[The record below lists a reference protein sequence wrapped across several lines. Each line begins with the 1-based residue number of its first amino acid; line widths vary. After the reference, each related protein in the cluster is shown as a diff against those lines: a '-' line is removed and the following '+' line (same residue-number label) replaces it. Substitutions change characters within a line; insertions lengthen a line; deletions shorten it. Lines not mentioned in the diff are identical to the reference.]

1 MTIKTEVL
9 PPEEIF
15 QKEVVYKVP
24 EYQRGYVWK
33 QEEQWEPLWEDVQS
47 LAEKWLEVILKGTTV
62 SASDAPSHFLGAVV
76 LQQEDNMPGQIKS
89 YSVIDGQ
96 QRLTTLQILL
106 DATQEKVG
114 SDGLPQSENLQA
126 LVLNKS
132 SKDKDDRFKILP
144 ALSDRAAFI
153 HAMDDNLTTNKYK
166 KSPIAEAH
174 EYFGRK
180 TTEWFEVKDVGTKL
194 ERSKALYIALAHL
207 LKVVVI
213 TVEHKDDPQ
222 IIFET
227 LNARGTPLQQSEL
240 VKNYMIHL
248 ARKEMPDATKN
259 FVRERLKPFNDRWFA
274 KEVRQGSV
282 RHPRLDQFL
291 FYWITMR
298 RAKEI
303 VAGDVFREFKKYID
317 DSDAKI
323 SSVAE
328 DIETTAKLYRDIEEP
343 PDYLPIKVF
352 LDRSRIIDI
361 GITKP
366 LLLWLLTN
374 SGDNTE
380 AIKRAVV
387 AMESFLVR
395 RMIIGRSAAG
405 LNRMVVEILSALSK
419 AGDVDTG
426 AQIIVESLKKQ
437 KGFYEWPS
445 DEIFQQEF
453 CSRHLYGWMAQR
465 KIVMIPSALNEE
477 MKSGFA
483 ESVDYKTL
491 TIEHLM
497 PRSWKTKDW
506 PIPAL
511 EGESKANAA
520 EKRDSLIHTIGNL
533 TLVTKKLNSKLAN
546 KSWDNKRE
554 ALSQHS
560 SLFLNKELCGE
571 TFLKVWDESAINN
584 RARYLAEVATKIW
597 PSPNHTQYSR

>member
-24 EYQRGYVWK
+24 EYQRGYVWQLEK
-33 QEEQWEPLWEDVQS
+33 QWEPLWEDVQS
-47 LAEKWLEVILKGTTV
+47 LAEKWLDVILKDARV
-62 SASDAPSHFLGAVV
+62 STSDAPSHFLGAVV

-106 DATQEKVG
+106 DATQEKAASG
-114 SDGLPQSENLQA
+114 GLPWAEDLQA
-126 LVLNKS
+126 LVRNKGS
-132 SKDKDDRFKILP
+132 EDRFKIRP
-144 ALSDRAAFI
+144 ALSDRDAFI
-153 HAMDDNLTTNKYK
+153 HAMDNDLTTEKYK
-166 KSPIAEAH
+166 KSLIAQAH

-180 TTEWFEVKDVGTKL
+180 TADWFEAKDAGTKPQ
-194 ERSKALYIALAHL
+194 RSKALYIALANL

-248 ARKEMPDATKN
+248 AQNEMSDAAIN
-259 FVRERLKPFNDRWFA
+259 FSREHLKSFNDRWFA

-298 RAKEI
+298 RAKAI
-303 VAGDVFREFKKYID
+303 VSGDVFREFKKYID
-317 DSDAKI
+317 QSGAGI
-323 SSVAE
+323 ASVAG

-343 PDYLPIKVF
+343 PDSLPIKIF
-352 LDRSRIIDI
+352 LERSKIIDI
-361 GITKP
+361 GVTKP

-374 SGDNTE
+374 ADDNTE
-380 AIKRAVV
+380 AIKHAVV

-405 LNRMVVEILSALSK
+405 LNRIVVEMLAALSQ
-419 AGDVDTG
+419 VDGVDSG
-426 AQIIVESLKKQ
+426 AQLIVDHLKKQ
-437 KGFYEWPS
+437 KGFYEWPP
-445 DEIFQQEF
+445 DEVFQQEF
-453 CSRHLYGWMAQR
+453 CTRHLYGWLAQR
-465 KIVMIPSALNEE
+465 KIVMILSALNEE

-483 ESVDYKTL
+483 ESVDYRTL

-497 PRSWKTKDW
+497 PRSWQTKDW
-506 PIPAL
+506 PIQTL
-511 EGESKANAA
+511 ESESRADVA
-520 EKRDSLIHTIGNL
+520 EKRNGLIHTIGNL

-546 KSWDNKRE
+546 KSWDNKQQ
-554 ALSQHS
+554 ALKKHS
-560 SLFLNKELCGE
+560 SLFLNKELCDE
-571 TFLKVWDESAINN
+571 ASLTVWDENAINS
-584 RARYLAEVATKIW
+584 RARHLAGVATKIW
-597 PSPNHTQYSR
+597 PSPSCC

>member
-24 EYQRGYVWK
+24 EYQRGYVWQ

-47 LAEKWLEVILKGTTV
+47 LAEKWLDVILKGDRV
-62 SASDAPSHFLGAVV
+62 STSDAPSHFLGAVV
-76 LQQEDNMPGQIKS
+76 FQQEDNMPGQIKS

-106 DATQEKVG
+106 DATQEKAASG
-114 SDGLPQSENLQA
+114 SLPRSEDLQA
-126 LVLNKS
+126 LVLNKGS
-132 SKDKDDRFKILP
+132 KDDRFKILP
-144 ALSDRAAFI
+144 ALSDRDAFI
-153 HAMDDNLTTNKYK
+153 HAMDDDLTTEKYK
-166 KSPIAEAH
+166 KSLIAKAH
-174 EYFGRK
+174 KYFGRK
-180 TTEWFEVKDVGTKL
+180 TTEWLEAKDAGTKL
-194 ERSKALYIALAHL
+194 QRSEALYIALANL

-248 ARKEMPDATKN
+248 AKNEMPDIAIN
-259 FVRERLKPFNDRWFA
+259 FSRAHLKSFNDRWFA

-298 RAKEI
+298 QAKDI
-303 VAGDVFREFKKYID
+303 VVGDVFREFKKYID
-317 DSDAKI
+317 KSNTGIA
-323 SSVAE
+323 SVAE

-343 PDYLPIKVF
+343 PDSLPIKVF
-352 LDRSRIIDI
+352 LERSKIIDI
-361 GITKP
+361 GVTKP
-366 LLLWLLTN
+366 LLLWLLTKAD
-374 SGDNTE
+374 DNAE
-380 AIKRAVV
+380 AIKHAVV

-405 LNRMVVEILSALSK
+405 LNRIVVEVLSALSK
-419 AGDVDTG
+419 VDDVDSG
-426 AQIIVESLKKQ
+426 AQIIVESLKNQ

-465 KIVMIPSALNEE
+465 KIVMILSALNEE
-477 MKSGFA
+477 MKSGFT
-483 ESVDYKTL
+483 ESVDYKAL
-491 TIEHLM
+491 TIEHLI
-497 PRSWKTKDW
+497 PRRWQTEDW
-506 PIPAL
+506 PL
-511 EGESKANAA
+511 QMLDGESKADAA
-520 EKRDSLIHTIGNL
+520 EKRNSLIHTIGNL
-533 TLVTKKLNSKLAN
+533 TLVTKRLNSKLAN
-546 KSWDNKRE
+546 KSWNNKRE
-554 ALSQHS
+554 ALSRHS
-560 SLFLNKELCGE
+560 SLFLNKELCDDPSLE
-571 TFLKVWDESAINN
+571 IWDESTISN
-584 RARYLAEVATKIW
+584 RARRLAEVAAKIW
-597 PSPNHTQYSR
+597 PSPNFC